1 MYLYT
6 ETYYVTMFPK
16 LDVPPEKTRK
26 TEKEIQEQ
34 KERAERINI
43 LYSEAKKS
51 KLLEYLY

>member
-1 MYLYT
+1 
-6 ETYYVTMFPK
+6 MFPK